1 VKKRNK
7 PEQKRTVI
15 KKRAFIS
22 GLQEKAGNIS
32 KACEAAGIGRTA
44 FYEWLAKDKAF
55 AARFNE
61 VNEAIIDWGEDALK
75 AQMQKG
81 DTTAIIFFLKTKGKA
96 RGYVERQ
103 EIEPIGE
110 MKFRVI
116 YEKSRKEQ
124 NANHD

>member
-1 VKKRNK
+1 MKKRNK

-103 EIEPIGE
+103 EFDHSGSINLIVSNQFLP
-110 MKFRVI
+110 KQ
-116 YEKSRKEQ
+116 K
-124 NANHD
+124 

>member
-1 VKKRNK
+1 MKKRNK

-32 KACEAAGIGRTA
+32 KACEAAGIGRTI
-44 FYEWLAKDKAF
+44 FYDWLQKDKAF

-75 AQMQKG
+75 ARIQMG
-81 DTTAIIFFLKTKGKA
+81 DTTAIIFFLKTKGKV

-103 EIEPIGE
+103 EFDHSGSINLIVSNQFLP
-110 MKFRVI
+110 KQ
-116 YEKSRKEQ
+116 K
-124 NANHD
+124 